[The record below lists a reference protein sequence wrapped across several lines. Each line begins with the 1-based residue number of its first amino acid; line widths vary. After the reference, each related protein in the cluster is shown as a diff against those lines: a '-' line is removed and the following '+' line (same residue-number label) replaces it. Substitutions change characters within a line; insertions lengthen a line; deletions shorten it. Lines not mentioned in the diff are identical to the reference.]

1 MGGVFLRW
9 GVPGFVTVVGG
20 TALAVL
26 MTGENIAADLTSR
39 TGAALADARA
49 SWVSVSFDGRDAVL
63 TGTAATPQMADELVA
78 RVAAVHGVRSVTSA
92 VIFAEHASPFPFVA
106 RIDAAGIAIS
116 GGVPDEAARA
126 AIARATG
133 AAADDLRLLSGAP
146 ERAAWQQAVEHG
158 LAFLAL
164 FDEGEVRL
172 ADLTLSVDGRAR
184 SADAWDELNRLAQA
198 AAPAGVRVAAL
209 DLAPP
214 LATPFEWRASFD
226 GARLTVSGHSPSEDF
241 VDRLRAV
248 GGDAVPVS
256 TSLVLASGAPARFE
270 ATTLSLLE
278 NLIRLEQGTATISDG
293 QVRLEGAPADH
304 QIAAEI
310 TVAANEVGAD
320 VDLAP
325 PRVAPYEFTA
335 IRRGDAVVLDGYVP
349 DAATQAR
356 LDALDGIDASGLEL
370 ARGAP
375 ERFQSGVDFVLEAL
389 SRMSAG
395 EGSLLGT
402 AISLSGRAATTAD
415 LAALKTSIALGA
427 PQGLRLAVTEIEPP
441 LLDPLANTV
450 AEPDVD
456 TAVPEPAPELAP
468 APELEPEPEP
478 EPVPEPAAEPAVELA
493 PGDEQAAAPAPA
505 VVREIVFAATK
516 PLGGSIALA
525 GKVPAEPM
533 IRWLGVVAG
542 KVPVDGLAVGAGFP
556 DDFIPSA
563 NAGMRVLLQLADGRL
578 AFDGAAWTLTGRTL
592 SATERE
598 AALAALPTAPGW
610 QVDVT
615 LLPEIDICRMKV
627 EAFAARN
634 AILFQS
640 GSARITAESEPA
652 LDELA
657 GYLAICPEATVHVEG
672 HTDADGAAELNL
684 VLSVARAEAV
694 VNALTARGVRAERL
708 YAIGYGES
716 LPVADND
723 TNRGKQA
730 NRRIVFTVLDEHR

>member
-49 SWVSVSFDGRDAVL
+49 SWAAVSFDGRDAVL

-106 RIDAAGIAIS
+106 RIDAAGIALS

-126 AIARATG
+126 AIARA
-133 AAADDLRLLSGAP
+133 AAVSADDLRLMSGAP

-172 ADLTLSVDGRAR
+172 ADLTLSVAGRAR
-184 SADAWDELNRLAQA
+184 SADAWDDLNRLAQT
-198 AAPAGVRVAAL
+198 APPPGIRVAAL

-214 LATPFEWRASFD
+214 LAAPFEWRASFD

-256 TSLVLASGAPARFE
+256 TSLVLASGAPSGFE
-270 ATTLSLLE
+270 ATALSLLE
-278 NLIRLEQGTATISDG
+278 NLIRLEQGTATVTDASVVLSG
-293 QVRLEGAPADH
+293 TPADR
-304 QIAAEI
+304 QTAAEI
-310 TVAANEVGAD
+310 TVAANEVGAR
-320 VDLAP
+320 VELAP

-335 IRRGDAVVLDGYVP
+335 IRQGDAVVLDGYVP

-356 LDALDGIDASGLEL
+356 LDALDGVDASGLEL

-375 ERFQSGVDFVLEAL
+375 ERFQSGVEFVLEAL

-395 EGSLLGT
+395 EGSVRGT

-456 TAVPEPAPELAP
+456 TAVPEPAPEPEP
-468 APELEPEPEP
+468 APTPEPEP
-478 EPVPEPAAEPAVELA
+478 EPEPAVELA

-542 KVPVDGLAVGAGFP
+542 KVPVDGLAVGTGFP

-563 NAGMRVLLQLADGRL
+563 NAGMRALLQLADGRL
-578 AFDGAAWTLTGRTL
+578 AFDGAAWTLSGRTL

-598 AALAALPTAPGW
+598 AALAALPDAAGW

-657 GYLAICPEATVHVEG
+657 GYLGICPEATVHVEG

>member
-49 SWVSVSFDGRDAVL
+49 SWAAVSFDGRDAVL

-106 RIDAAGIAIS
+106 RIDAAGIALS

-126 AIARATG
+126 AIARA
-133 AAADDLRLLSGAP
+133 AAVSADDLRLMSGAP

-172 ADLTLSVDGRAR
+172 ADLTLSVAGRAR
-184 SADAWDELNRLAQA
+184 SADAWDDLNRLAQT
-198 AAPAGVRVAAL
+198 APPPGIRVAAL

-214 LATPFEWRASFD
+214 LAAPFEWRASFD

-256 TSLVLASGAPARFE
+256 TSLVLASGAPSGFE
-270 ATTLSLLE
+270 ATALSLLE
-278 NLIRLEQGTATISDG
+278 NLIRLEQGTATVTDASVVLSG
-293 QVRLEGAPADH
+293 TPADR
-304 QIAAEI
+304 QTAAEI
-310 TVAANEVGAD
+310 TVAANEVGAR
-320 VDLAP
+320 VELAP

-335 IRRGDAVVLDGYVP
+335 IRQGDAVVLDGYVP

-356 LDALDGIDASGLEL
+356 LDALDGVDASGLEL

-375 ERFQSGVDFVLEAL
+375 ERFQSGVEFVLEAL

-395 EGSLLGT
+395 EGSVRGT

-456 TAVPEPAPELAP
+456 TAVPEPAPEPEP
-468 APELEPEPEP
+468 APTPEPEP
-478 EPVPEPAAEPAVELA
+478 EPEPAVELA

-542 KVPVDGLAVGAGFP
+542 KVPVDGLAVGTGFP

-563 NAGMRVLLQLADGRL
+563 NAGMRALLQLADGRL
-578 AFDGAAWTLTGRTL
+578 AFDGAAWTLSGRTL

-598 AALAALPTAPGW
+598 AALAALPDAAGW

-657 GYLAICPEATVHVEG
+657 GYLGICPAATVQVEG

-684 VLSVARAEAV
+684 VLAVARAEAV

>member
-1 MGGVFLRW
+1 MSGVFLRW

-39 TGAALADARA
+39 TGDALADARV
-49 SWVSVSFDGRDAVL
+49 SWASVSFDGRDALL
-63 TGTAATPQMADELVA
+63 TGTAATPRAVDDLVA
-78 RVAAVHGVRSVTSA
+78 RVAAVHGVRSVTSD
-92 VIFAEHASPFPFVA
+92 VILAEHVSPFPFVA
-106 RIDAAGIAIS
+106 RVDAGGIALS

-126 AIARATG
+126 RIARA
-133 AAADDLRLLSGAP
+133 AVASVDDLRLMSGAP

-172 ADLTLSVDGRAR
+172 ADLTLSVAGRAR
-184 SADAWDELNRLAQA
+184 SADAWDDLNLLAQT
-198 AAPAGVRVAAL
+198 AAPAGVRIAAL

-214 LATPFEWRASFD
+214 LAAPFEWRASFD
-226 GARLTVSGHSPSEDF
+226 GARLIVSGHSPSEAF
-241 VDRLRAV
+241 VERLRAV

-256 TSLVLASGAPARFE
+256 TSLVLASGAPSGFE
-270 ATTLSLLE
+270 ATALSLLE
-278 NLIRLEQGTATISDG
+278 NLIRLEQGTATVTDASVVLSG
-293 QVRLEGAPADH
+293 TPADR
-304 QIAAEI
+304 QTAAEI
-310 TVAANEVGAD
+310 TVAANEVGAR
-320 VDLAP
+320 VELAP
-325 PRVAPYEFTA
+325 PRVALYEFTA
-335 IRRGDAVVLDGYVP
+335 IRQGDAVVLDGYVP

-356 LDALDGIDASGLEL
+356 LDALDGVDASGLEL

-375 ERFQSGVDFVLEAL
+375 ERFQSGVEFVLEAL
-389 SRMSAG
+389 ARMSAG
-395 EGSLLGT
+395 EGSMRGT

-441 LLDPLANTV
+441 VLDPVAQTV

-456 TAVPEPAPELAP
+456 TAVLEPEPVPEP
-468 APELEPEPEP
+468 EPEPEP
-478 EPVPEPAAEPAVELA
+478 EPVPEPAAEPAVELP

-516 PLGGSIALA
+516 PLGGSIALT

-542 KVPVDGLAVGAGFP
+542 KVPVDGLAVGTGFP

-563 NAGMRVLLQLADGRL
+563 NAGMRALVQLADGRL
-578 AFDGAAWTLTGRTL
+578 AFDGAAWTLSGRTL

-598 AALAALPTAPGW
+598 AALAALPDASGW

-657 GYLAICPEATVHVEG
+657 GYLGICPEATVHVEG